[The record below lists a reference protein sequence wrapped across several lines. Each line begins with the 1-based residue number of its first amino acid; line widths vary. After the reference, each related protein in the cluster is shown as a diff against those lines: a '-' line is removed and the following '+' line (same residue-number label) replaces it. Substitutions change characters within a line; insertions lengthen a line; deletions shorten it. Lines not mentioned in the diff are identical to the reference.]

1 MSDLI
6 DDTSNQSTTQQK
18 RVAFLTSHRGVEE
31 SELTE
36 PWRAVEQAGAQ
47 PELISTQAGEV
58 ELVQHKT
65 PSGRQP
71 VERVLADVSVDDY
84 DALVLPGGTVNG
96 DTLRQDQQ
104 ALDFVK
110 AFAGSGKPVAA
121 ICHAGWVLADSGVA
135 QGRKVTSWP
144 DLEGDL
150 SSAGAD
156 WVDEEVVTDG
166 NLITSRKP
174 DDIPA
179 FNNALLESL
188 AHGVAG
194 TT

>member
-18 RVAFLTSHRGVEE
+18 RVAFLTSHQGVEE

-47 PELISTQAGEV
+47 PELISSQPGEV

-71 VERVLADVSVDDY
+71 VERVLADVSVDEY

-110 AFAGSGKPVAA
+110 AFAESGKPVAA

-150 SSAGAD
+150 TSAGAD